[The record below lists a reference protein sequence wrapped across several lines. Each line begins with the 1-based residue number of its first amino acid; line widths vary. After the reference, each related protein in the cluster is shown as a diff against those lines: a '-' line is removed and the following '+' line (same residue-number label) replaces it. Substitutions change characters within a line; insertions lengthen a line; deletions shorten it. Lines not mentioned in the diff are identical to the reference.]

1 MYLGDA
7 GSTMLGFILAW
18 ILIHA
23 SQGLEPLFAS
33 VYALW
38 FLAIP
43 LFDKVNLLFK
53 RPLRGKSPFRP
64 GTDHVHHALLSRG
77 YSAGGVV
84 SILLALSLLFAL
96 VGMLSIYYESSQGV
110 MFQLFLSLFA
120 IYFLTVD
127 NLAAP
132 PESSDNY

>member
-18 ILIHA
+18 TLIQA
-23 SQGLEPLFAS
+23 SQPLEPLFAP

-64 GTDHVHHALLSRG
+64 GTDHVQHALLSRG

-96 VGMLSIYYESSQGV
+96 VGMLSIYYKASQGF
-110 MFQLFLSLFA
+110 MFQLF
-120 IYFLTVD
+120 
-127 NLAAP
+127 
-132 PESSDNY
+132 